1 MHPDIMAERL
11 TVTQFNERINSVVAG
26 TQDIHNITI
35 VGEIASITG
44 SSAGHFYPVLKDNE
58 SSIRCT
64 LFRYSASR
72 LTFKP
77 EIGMKVTVFG
87 SASYYVKGGSLSFN
101 IESMMPYGK
110 GESQA
115 ALEELA
121 AKLLKEGLFDAERK
135 RRIPAFPNTI
145 GVVTSPTGAVIKDI
159 IDTTA
164 KRFPVN
170 ILLAPAVVQGD
181 GAVTSIVRGIEML
194 NSECVDVII
203 VGRGGGSSEDLSAF
217 NAEPVVRAIAS
228 SRIPIISAVGHAT
241 DRTLADRAADLYA
254 ETPTMAAA
262 LATRDRVEEIRNI
275 INLNMRIAH
284 SLKNIM
290 DGMRSRF
297 AQFDTRLSPK
307 NAERTIEKYR
317 MNLNQSILR
326 SDNALIGKMNL
337 YKNRFQVSEAKLDP
351 RRIAD
356 RLNQYIMNLDDM
368 SERMDL
374 SVGRNIT
381 DMDRSVQ
388 SLSQRLDGLDPTKVL
403 GRGYSFIRDS
413 EGNTLTSVSQLRK
426 GRDVEIRMRD
436 GVAVASVKDVKRN
449 V

>member
-1 MHPDIMAERL
+1 MTERL
-11 TVTQFNERINSVVAG
+11 TVTQFNERVNSVVTG
-26 TQDIHNITI
+26 TPNIHNITI
-35 VGEIASITG
+35 VGEIASMTG
-44 SSAGHFYPVLKDNE
+44 SSAGHFYPVLKDSE
-58 SSIRCT
+58 SSLRCT

-77 EIGMKVTVFG
+77 EAGMKVTVFG

-110 GESQA
+110 GELQA

-121 AKLLKEGLFDAERK
+121 AKLLREGLFDADRK

-181 GAVTSIVRGIEML
+181 GAVTSIVRGIELL
-194 NSECVDVII
+194 NSEDVDVII

-217 NAEPVVRAIAS
+217 NTERVVRAIAS
-228 SRIPIISAVGHAT
+228 SRIPVISAVGHAT
-241 DRTLADRAADLYA
+241 DRTLADRTADLYA
-254 ETPTMAAA
+254 ETPTMAAT
-262 LATRDRVEEIRNI
+262 LATKDRMEEKRNI
-275 INLNMRIAH
+275 SNLSMRISH

-297 AQFDTRLSPK
+297 AQIDTRLHSN
-307 NAERTIEKYR
+307 NAERVIERYR
-317 MNLNQSILR
+317 MNLDRLTMR
-326 SDNALIGKMNL
+326 SDNALIGMMNM
-337 YKNRFQVSEAKLDP
+337 YRNRLEISEIKLDP
-351 RRIAD
+351 RRLAD
-356 RLNQYIMNLDDM
+356 RLNQYIINLDDI
-368 SERMDL
+368 SENMDL
-374 SVGRNIT
+374 SIERNISI
-381 DMDRSVQ
+381 MDGAVR

-403 GRGYSFIRDS
+403 GRGYSFIRDHD
-413 EGNTLTSVSQLRK
+413 GNTLTSVSQLEA
-426 GRDVEIRMRD
+426 GQDVEIAMRD
-436 GVAVASVKDVKRN
+436 GIAVASVKDVKRN
-449 V
+449 D